1 MMIGFQ
7 LKRVLKMG
15 LKSLWLHRL
24 RSVLTV
30 LGIMFGV
37 CSVVAMLAIG
47 TGASE
52 EAQEEIRR
60 LGSHN
65 IIIQSVKPPQNQQA
79 SQSQSFLIQYGL
91 TRDDADLI
99 NDTIPGI
106 RKAVTARRVRG
117 TVMRASRRVDADL
130 VGTTPEYKDVN
141 NMTVIRGRFLTD
153 SDIADK
159 SDACVLGRGAAEVL
173 FPLGGAVGSVIRRE
187 NLRFRV
193 VGVVTSMPRGEI
205 GGAKLQGDP
214 NSEIY
219 IPMSTM
225 KVRFG
230 SNIIHRSSG
239 TTSAERVELHDLIV
253 QVGSMEQVRP
263 VERVV
268 RHVLRSRHEKEDYQI
283 VVPLHLLVQARRTK
297 FIFNIVLGS
306 IAAISLLVGGIGIMN
321 ITLASVMERTRE
333 IGIRR
338 AMGAKKRHIIFQFL
352 TETLLLAL
360 FGGTLGVII
369 GVVAPWLV
377 EHFAGMRTIVT
388 LWSLLVAFG
397 ISAAVGLGFGIYPAY
412 RAATM
417 DPIEALRHE

>member
-15 LKSLWLHRL
+15 LKSLWLHSL
-24 RSVLTV
+24 RSILTV
-30 LGIMFGV
+30 VGIMFGV

-52 EAQEEIRR
+52 EAQEQIRR

-65 IIIQSVKPPQNQQA
+65 IIIQSVKPPESQQT

-99 NDTIPGI
+99 TSTVPAIQSSV
-106 RKAVTARRVRG
+106 AARRVRG
-117 TVMRASRRVDADL
+117 TVTKGNRRMDADL
-130 VGTTPEYKDVN
+130 VGTAPEYIKVN
-141 NMTVIRGRFLTD
+141 NMSLIRGRFLTE
-153 SDIADK
+153 SDMASK
-159 SDACVLGRGAAEVL
+159 SDACVLGRGAADVL
-173 FPLGGAVGSVIRRE
+173 FPLGGAVGSIIRRE
-187 NLRFRV
+187 KLRFRV
-193 VGVVTSMPRGEI
+193 VGVVTSLPRGEI

-214 NSEIY
+214 NSEVY

-225 KVRFG
+225 RVRFG
-230 SNIIHRSSG
+230 SNIIHQSSG
-239 TTSAERVELHDLIV
+239 TQTAERVELHDLIV
-253 QVGSMEQVRP
+253 QVESLEAVRP
-263 VERVV
+263 VERVI
-268 RHVLRSRHEKEDYQI
+268 RHILSSNHDKEDYQI

-360 FGGTLGVII
+360 LGGTLGIVI

-388 LWSLLVAFG
+388 LWSLLLAFG
-397 ISAAVGLGFGIYPAY
+397 ISAAVGLAFGIYPAY

>member
-1 MMIGFQ
+1 
-7 LKRVLKMG
+7 
-15 LKSLWLHRL
+15 
-24 RSVLTV
+24 
-30 LGIMFGV
+30 
-37 CSVVAMLAIG
+37 
-47 TGASE
+47 
-52 EAQEEIRR
+52 
-60 LGSHN
+60 
-65 IIIQSVKPPQNQQA
+65 
-79 SQSQSFLIQYGL
+79 
-91 TRDDADLI
+91 
-99 NDTIPGI
+99 
-106 RKAVTARRVRG
+106 
-117 TVMRASRRVDADL
+117 
-130 VGTTPEYKDVN
+130 
-141 NMTVIRGRFLTD
+141 
-153 SDIADK
+153 
-159 SDACVLGRGAAEVL
+159 
-173 FPLGGAVGSVIRRE
+173 
-187 NLRFRV
+187 
-193 VGVVTSMPRGEI
+193 MPRGEI

-253 QVGSMEQVRP
+253 QVGSLEEVRP

-268 RHVLRSRHEKEDYQI
+268 RHILSTRHEKEDYQI

-360 FGGTLGVII
+360 FGGTLGVVI